1 MTNPHALVDAEWI
14 SRAVPTS
21 QRAIRAT
28 RRDRIDWAQPGIPLA
43 QTFRT
48 DGPVIAVSLDV
59 SGPRGAVD
67 PHAVDVDYTF
77 SLEDADGNVLAQR
90 RITGP
95 QLIWE
100 YFGQLLE
107 IAPPA
112 PPGEYTVV
120 LRSDREAIGWYTQEV
135 IAHPVDDGV
144 SPRPVTGVA
153 LTQGDP
159 VAGTRLIAVDTSPA
173 PNPIFRR
180 TFDIDGELESATL
193 AATVLGCG
201 HVIINGTRVGDAALE
216 PATTDYDKT
225 VLYRVYEVA
234 HLLRP
239 GVNEILIEAGRERWA
254 ARGGDIWGWNVAPW
268 NREPTAVA
276 RLTLIRADGRSEVIA
291 TGADWETAGGPVL
304 REVFL
309 GGETWAVGGA
319 GAEWTPA
326 AVVARP
332 RGELRLATHAPMRA
346 EAAQPA
352 VVAQDLGGRRVVHD
366 FGTVMTGR
374 LRCRVTGR
382 AGALVRVTSGEQRDA
397 GGAVVCDNVLA
408 AGHAQE
414 DTLMLDG
421 DVDDFAWEIQFSY
434 RGFRWIQIDLEGDV
448 TVSEVRAVP
457 IYTPIDRVGEMSVAE
472 PLLEWIDA
480 ATARTFRNNLHGI
493 PTDTPIYEKNGWT
506 ADAHL
511 ATQALLHHFD
521 LRPAFGKWLQD
532 HRDAQGADGSIPH
545 IIPTPGWGRASDP
558 AWSSSAVLIP
568 WYLYLEYGDPAVL
581 EQNARMIRRYADNL
595 IERSAGGIWRHRTW
609 GDWLTPHFD
618 LPPEGMAPLGTAM
631 TVTALQHT
639 AAVLDALGQD
649 DVARYRSSAVTIA
662 DAYNAEYLD
671 AEAGHYR
678 VPGVGYRQ
686 TLNILPL
693 AFGIVPQD
701 RVAAVQQS
709 LADDLEHRTEGHLDC
724 GAVGIR
730 HLLPVLSAAGR
741 DDLALTV
748 LMTRTRPGWGVWFEA
763 GETTL
768 LEAWEASARSR
779 NHYFLGS
786 AASWIQ
792 QRVGALRATAP
803 GWSTFEIAPVDDP
816 RVRSGRMRHR
826 TPLGEAA
833 VRWQR
838 GAGGWRFEVEVPQ
851 GAEAT
856 IRVPGHLR
864 RLTSGAHTLT
874 IYSA

>member
-1 MTNPHALVDAEWI
+1 MTNSQFLGGAEWI
-14 SRAVPTS
+14 SRAVPES
-21 QRAIRAT
+21 QRMIRAT
-28 RRDRIDWAQPGIPLA
+28 RRDRIDWAQPGAALA
-43 QTFRT
+43 QAFRT
-48 DGPVIAVSLDV
+48 AGPVTAVSLDV
-59 SGPRGAVD
+59 SGPRDAVD

-77 SLEDADGNVLAQR
+77 SLEAADGTVIAER

-107 IAPPA
+107 ITPPA

-120 LRSDREAIGWYTQEV
+120 LRSDREAIGWYAQDAAGDAT
-135 IAHPVDDGV
+135 DDGV
-144 SPRPVTGVA
+144 SPRPVMGGA
-153 LTQGDP
+153 LTDGEP
-159 VAGTRLIAVDTSPA
+159 VPGARLIAVDTTPA

-180 TFDIDGELESATL
+180 TFEIDGLPERATL

-201 HVIINGTRVGDAALE
+201 HVIINGTRVGDAVLE

-225 VLYRVYEVA
+225 VLYRVHEVG

-239 GVNEILIEAGRERWA
+239 GSNEIVIEAGRERWA
-254 ARGGDIWGWNVAPW
+254 ARGGDIWGWNAAPW

-276 RLTLIRADGRSEVIA
+276 RLALAFADGRSEDIA
-291 TGADWETAGGPVL
+291 TGADWDAAPGPVRTEL
-304 REVFL
+304 FL
-309 GGETWAVGGA
+309 GGETWATGGA
-319 GAEWTPA
+319 APEWSPV
-326 AVVARP
+326 AVVSAP
-332 RGELRLATHAPMRA
+332 GGELREATHAPMRA
-346 EAAQPA
+346 EAPMPP
-352 VVAQDLGGRRVVHD
+352 VVETDIGGGRAVYD
-366 FGTVMTGR
+366 FGAVMTGR
-374 LRCRVTGR
+374 LRCRVTGK

-397 GGAVVCDNVLA
+397 QGAVVCDNILA
-408 AGHAQE
+408 AGNAQE
-414 DTLMLDG
+414 DTLLLEG
-421 DVDDFAWEIQFSY
+421 DVDDLTWEIQFSY
-434 RGFRWIQIDLEGDV
+434 RGFRWIQIDLGGDV
-448 TVSEVRAVP
+448 AVEEVRAVP
-457 IYTPIDRVGEMSVAE
+457 IYTPIDRIGEMSVDD

-511 ATQALLHHFD
+511 ATEALLHHFD

-545 IIPTPGWGRASDP
+545 IIPTPGWSRASDP

-568 WYLYLEYGDPAVL
+568 WYLYFEYGDPAVL
-581 EQNARMIRRYADNL
+581 EQNATMIRRYADNL

-609 GDWLTPHFD
+609 GDWLTPHYD
-618 LPPEGMAPLGTAM
+618 MPPEGMAPLGTAM
-631 TVTALQHT
+631 TVTALRHA
-639 AAVLDALGQD
+639 AAVLDVLGEGD
-649 DVARYRSSAVTIA
+649 ATAYRSEAATIA

-671 AEAGHYR
+671 AEVGHYR
-678 VPGVGYRQ
+678 IPGVGYRQ

-693 AFGIVPQD
+693 AFGIVPPD
-701 RVAAVQQS
+701 RAAAVQQS
-709 LADDLEHRTEGHLDC
+709 LADDLEHRTDGHLDC

-748 LMTRTRPGWGVWFEA
+748 LLARTHPGWGVWFEA

-768 LEAWEASARSR
+768 LEAWDASARSR

-792 QRVGALRATAP
+792 QRVGGLRATTP
-803 GWSTFEIAPVDDP
+803 GWRTFEIAPVDDP
-816 RVRSGRMRHR
+816 RVRGGRMRHR
-826 TPLGEAA
+826 TPNGEAA

-838 GAGGWRFEVEVPQ
+838 GPGGWRFEVEVPE

-856 IRVPGHLR
+856 IRVPGHTRHLAHGVQA
-864 RLTSGAHTLT
+864 LTLASR
-874 IYSA
+874 